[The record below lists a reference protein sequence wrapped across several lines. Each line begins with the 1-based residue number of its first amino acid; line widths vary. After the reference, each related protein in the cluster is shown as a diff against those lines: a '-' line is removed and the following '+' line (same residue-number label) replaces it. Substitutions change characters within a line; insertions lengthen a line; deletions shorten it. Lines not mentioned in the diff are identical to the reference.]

1 MNEERDI
8 IVVGT
13 AMGGLS
19 AICKLLGGLPLDFKA
34 TVLVAFDSCLQPA
47 DSVLQILRHYS
58 RADVEYARDGM
69 LVPQR
74 RVILTP
80 QGQCMRLGKPGVLQI
95 EPRGGHQVNVLFET
109 AALVYGRRVIG
120 IVLTGGSHD
129 GTTGLSAIEA
139 AAGVG
144 VVQNPDEALDGAMPL
159 NALSGDHPDYCI
171 GLAGMPALLVQLA
184 AGKTPATE

>member
-1 MNEERDI
+1 MKTSSRRNTVNEERDI

-34 TVLVAFDSCLQPA
+34 TVLVAFDSCSQPA

-95 EPRGGHQVNVLFET
+95 ECSWRREKHPRPSD
-109 AALVYGRRVIG
+109 
-120 IVLTGGSHD
+120 GSSRS
-129 GTTGLSAIEA
+129 L
-139 AAGVG
+139 
-144 VVQNPDEALDGAMPL
+144 NPFPG
-159 NALSGDHPDYCI
+159 
-171 GLAGMPALLVQLA
+171 
-184 AGKTPATE
+184 